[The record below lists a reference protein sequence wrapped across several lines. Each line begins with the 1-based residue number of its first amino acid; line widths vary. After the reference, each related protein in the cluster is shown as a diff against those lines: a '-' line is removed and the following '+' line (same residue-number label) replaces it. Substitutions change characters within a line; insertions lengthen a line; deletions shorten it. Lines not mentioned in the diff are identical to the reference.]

1 MCFIIFLYFIR
12 VVELSRDVFIILM
25 FMYNLIYLYRFK
37 NIISIM
43 VNFISK
49 DNLEMLKFYF
59 FSIILSVGRDY
70 WYIEIKNV

>member
-12 VVELSRDVFIILM
+12 VVELSKEVFIILM

-59 FSIILSVGRDY
+59 FSFKVNVGRDY
-70 WYIEIKNV
+70 RYIEIKNV

>member
-12 VVELSRDVFIILM
+12 VVELSKEVFIILM
-25 FMYNLIYLYRFK
+25 FMYNLIYLYCFK

-59 FSIILSVGRDY
+59 FSIIVNVGRDY
-70 WYIEIKNV
+70 RYIEIKNV

>member
-12 VVELSRDVFIILM
+12 VVELSKEVFIILM

-59 FSIILSVGRDY
+59 FSIIVNVGRDY

>member
-12 VVELSRDVFIILM
+12 VVELLREVFIILM
-25 FMYNLIYLYRFK
+25 FMYNLIYLYCFK

-59 FSIILSVGRDY
+59 FSIIVNVGRDY
-70 WYIEIKNV
+70 RYIEIKNG